1 MLTLIYQKYEA
12 AQNAN
17 VQHAVAVLNMDQV
30 ECCKEIK
37 KSGLYILSA
46 NIFLSSSSN
55 STFLIF

>member
-1 MLTLIYQKYEA
+1 MVTLIYQKYEA

-30 ECCKEIK
+30 ECYKEIK

-46 NIFLSSSSN
+46 I
-55 STFLIF
+55 